1 MQQNKYLRIPY
12 GLTDFGDIRLKGY
25 YYVDKTRF
33 IRQLENDG
41 SFIFMLRPRRFGKSL
56 FMAVLDYYY
65 NVKYADRFEAIFS
78 GLDIGRNPTPERS
91 SYQVLKFNFSGVNP
105 GTEKVLASF
114 NNEVNI
120 TLQKFAAD
128 YAEMLPIET
137 LATLR
142 QYRDSDQAFTY
153 LMNQAEFA
161 GMNIYLMIDEY
172 DNFANTLMSMDE
184 DGYTT
189 LTHGDGYFRLFFN
202 IVKKATTGAGSPIK
216 RIFIT
221 GVTPLTLSD
230 VTSGF
235 NIGLNLS
242 MDGRYNEMVGFTEG
256 EVREMLCYYR
266 DATGCFRHTVDE
278 LIDTMKPWYDS
289 NCFSIDSVDSERMFN
304 SDMTLYFITKYIAR
318 GGQFPDPM
326 IDPNVSTDYNKV
338 ASMVKYERGFGEKT
352 GIMQRILNEGQ
363 TLTEMVSEFTLQD
376 LARKECLRSMLYYMG
391 MLTYGKDA
399 QTGRVRLV
407 VPNAVVREQY
417 YRYMKH
423 VYETQLRWRADDD
436 VMAEL
441 GINMAEDGDG
451 LPLIR
456 YIASCLTTDSS
467 NRDFDPQAE
476 AFVKGFMLAHLG
488 GRNNY
493 FCTMTEREL
502 NHGYSDILMLP
513 MRSWGHAFIIELKY
527 VDHHATDEAIRKVTE
542 QAQAQ
547 LARYVADHQLQ
558 QQTDQKGWTLH
569 RYCVVFSGW
578 ELRVC
583 EETI

>member
-1 MQQNKYLRIPY
+1 MQQDQYLRIPY

-41 SFIFMLRPRRFGKSL
+41 SFVFMLRPRRFGKSL

-65 NVKYADRFEAIFS
+65 NVKYADKFDAIFS

-91 SYQVLKFNFSGVNP
+91 SYQVMKFNFSGVNP

-114 NNEVNI
+114 NNKVNI
-120 TLQKFAAD
+120 TLQEFAAT
-128 YAEMLPIET
+128 YRELLPAGT
-137 LATLR
+137 LERLERYTE
-142 QYRDSDQAFTY
+142 SDQAFAY
-153 LMNQAEFA
+153 LISQAKLA
-161 GMNIYLMIDEY
+161 DMNIYLMIDEY

-184 DGYTT
+184 NGYTT

-202 IVKKATTGAGSPIK
+202 IVKEATTGAGSPIK

-235 NIGLNLS
+235 NIGMNLS

-256 EVREMLCYYR
+256 EVRQMLTYYR

-278 LIDTMKPWYDS
+278 LIDAMKPWYDS
-289 NCFSIDSVDSERMFN
+289 NCFSIYSIDDERMFN
-304 SDMTLYFITKYIAR
+304 SDMTLYFLAKYIGN
-318 GGQFPDPM
+318 GGHFPDPM

-352 GIMQRILNEGQ
+352 GIMQGILNEGK
-363 TLTEMVSEFTLQD
+363 TEAEVISEFNLLD
-376 LARKECLRSMLYYMG
+376 LGRPECLRSLLYYMG
-391 MLTYGKDA
+391 MLTFGADEE
-399 QTGRVRLV
+399 GDECLV
-407 VPNAVVREQY
+407 VPNAVVRQQY
-417 YRYMKH
+417 YRYMTH
-423 VYETQLRWRADDD
+423 VYETQLAWRADDEQM
-436 VMAEL
+436 VRLGRCMAKK
-441 GINMAEDGDG
+441 GDG

-467 NRDFDPQAE
+467 TRDFDPQAE

-527 VDHHATDEAIRKVTE
+527 VDHHATDEAVCKVTE
-542 QAQAQ
+542 QAHTQ
-547 LARYVADHQLQ
+547 LTRYVADHQLQ
-558 QQTDQKGWTLH
+558 QQANQKGWTLH

-583 EETI
+583 EEII

>member
-1 MQQNKYLRIPY
+1 MQQDQYLRIPY

-33 IRQLENDG
+33 VRQLERDG
-41 SFIFMLRPRRFGKSL
+41 SFVFMLRPRRFGKSL

-65 NVKYADRFEAIFS
+65 NVKYADRFDAIFS
-78 GLDIGRNPTPERS
+78 GLDIGLNPTPERS
-91 SYQVLKFNFSGVNP
+91 SYQVMKFNFSGVNP
-105 GTEKVLASF
+105 GVEKVLASF
-114 NNEVNI
+114 NNEVNV
-120 TLQKFAAD
+120 TLQEFAAD
-128 YAEMLPIET
+128 YAEMLPVGT
-137 LATLR
+137 LSKL
-142 QYRDSDQAFTY
+142 QSYEESDQAFAY
-153 LMNQAEFA
+153 LISQAKLA
-161 GMNIYLMIDEY
+161 DMNIYLMIDEY

-242 MDGRYNEMVGFTEG
+242 MRGAYNEMVGFTEG
-256 EVREMLCYYR
+256 EVREMLTYYR

-278 LIDTMKPWYDS
+278 LIDAMKPWYDS
-289 NCFSIDSVDSERMFN
+289 HCFSIDSVDSERMFN
-304 SDMTLYFITKYIAR
+304 SDMTLYFLANYIAR

-376 LARKECLRSMLYYMG
+376 LARKECLRSLLYYMG
-391 MLTYGKDA
+391 MLTYGKDP

-423 VYETQLRWRADDD
+423 VYRTQLRWRADDD

-513 MRSWGHAFIIELKY
+513 MRSWGHAFVIELKY
-527 VDHHATDEAIRKVTE
+527 VDHHATDEAVRKVQD
-542 QAQAQ
+542 QAHAQ

-558 QQTDQKGWTLH
+558 LQADQKGWTLH